1 MKQFLS
7 LFVILC
13 SLSLFAQ
20 KQKKL
25 DALAAEFTQ
34 KSLPLLKEVLSI
46 PNDAFYPDWIEQNV
60 QWSEKTLHNAVL
72 QQREFQRKLH
82 HYYLHRAL
90 FLKRQK
96 LS

>member
-60 QWSEKTLHNAVL
+60 QWSEKTLHNTVL
-72 QQREFQRKLH
+72 KQREFQRKRRL
-82 HYYLHRAL
+82 YYLLRAL
-90 FLKRQK
+90 FLKR
-96 LS
+96 

>member
-25 DALAAEFTQ
+25 DTLAAEFTQ

-46 PNDAFYPDWIEQNV
+46 
-60 QWSEKTLHNAVL
+60 HNAVL

-82 HYYLHRAL
+82 LYYLLRAL

>member
-46 PNDAFYPDWIEQNV
+46 PNDAFYPDWIEKNDSGV
-60 QWSEKTLHNAVL
+60 KKTLHNAVL
-72 QQREFQRKLH
+72 LQNEFQPKLRL
-82 HYYLHRAL
+82 YYLLHAL
-90 FLKRQK
+90 FLKLQK
-96 LS
+96 PF

>member
-25 DALAAEFTQ
+25 DTLAAEFTQ

-60 QWSEKTLHNAVL
+60 QWSEKTLYNAVL

-82 HYYLHRAL
+82 LYYLLRAL